1 MNVDRFLLD
10 FIVCTLFFDKHNRLM
25 VTPFHEKL
33 VEIMSSV
40 YAGGAGAQGMEV
52 SRVLWGFE
60 EGITNLSSLLHV
72 KLV

>member
-1 MNVDRFLLD
+1 MAPA
-10 FIVCTLFFDKHNRLM
+10 HNRLM

-40 YAGGAGAQGMEV
+40 YAVGAGAQGMEV

-60 EGITNLSSLLHV
+60 EGITNLSRLLYV